1 MSGSRESPWTFE
13 SERRRSSALG
23 GGSVDG
29 LPGAVSSE
37 YDDTALLSGTDFVPV
52 RGGFL
57 ICCT

>member
-29 LPGAVSSE
+29 LPGAVSDE
-37 YDDTALLSGTDFVPV
+37 YGQCRSPLRDGLAPA
-52 RGGFL
+52 R
-57 ICCT
+57 